1 MKENSINAF
10 INNNCN
16 RRKFVK
22 DTLTGIGT
30 VAFGSFILVN
40 QSGCSNGS
48 PTSPSDNNG
57 STSITVDLSFP
68 ENSALLTIGGTLALG
83 ANELDGLG
91 MLLYRQSESTVKVY
105 SRNCTHNGCTIGG
118 FSSAGIST
126 CPCHGSEFDTNGNV
140 TVGPAVNSLKQY
152 SATVSG
158 NIVTINP

>member
-40 QSGCSNGS
+40 QSGCSDGG

-91 MLLYRQSESTVKVY
+91 MLLYRQSESTVK
-105 SRNCTHNGCTIGG
+105 CI
-118 FSSAGIST
+118 AGIVLIMVV
-126 CPCHGSEFDTNGNV
+126 P
-140 TVGPAVNSLKQY
+140 
-152 SATVSG
+152 
-158 NIVTINP
+158 